1 MNDDIFI
8 SEVVNADENITSPV
22 ILFAQLDIFYN
33 IKNMADDLVVAKK
46 LEWVEHV
53 NTQCYQGSW
62 DVLPL
67 RVPVE
72 HADKHVILQ
81 SFAIEPSSDFI
92 DGDHLQYL
100 PYVREL
106 LSQFKCDILSARL
119 MRLSPN
125 SLIKPHRDLGLSID
139 LSAQARIHI
148 SLEASEHV
156 EFLVDCLE
164 VPMSQNSCWYINADA
179 EHSVV
184 NNGDTSRINL
194 VIDCNVNEWL
204 LSLII
209 ESKNKEY
216 CCTNQAKEINR

>member
-1 MNDDIFI
+1 MNDGIVI
-8 SEVVNADENITSPV
+8 SEVVNVDENIVSPV
-22 ILFAQLDIFYN
+22 ISFAQLDIFYD
-33 IKNMADDLVVAKK
+33 IKKVAVDLVVAKK

-53 NTQCYQGSW
+53 NTQCYQGGW

-72 HADKHVILQ
+72 HADRHVILQ
-81 SFAIEPSSDFI
+81 SFAIESSSDFI
-92 DGDHLQYL
+92 DGDHLKYL
-100 PYVREL
+100 PSISEL

-125 SLIKPHRDLGLSID
+125 SLIKPHRDLGLSIE

-148 SLEASEHV
+148 SLEACEQV

-164 VPMSQNSCWYINADA
+164 VPMSPNSCWYINADA
-179 EHSVV
+179 EHSVI
-184 NNGDTSRINL
+184 NNGDTPRINL

-204 LSLII
+204 LSLIM
-209 ESKNKEY
+209 ESKDKAY
-216 CCTNQAKEINR
+216 CCKKVS